1 MDEEAAEP
9 VGRITLIGTIHNPLG
24 HCTVEALHGLL
35 ERLAPDVIFEEWRPC
50 DVAAR
55 DADLRWQS
63 LDRHAITRYVEG
75 KTVQQV
81 PVEDYELPADFGADA
96 NRLLEYVNR
105 HSPEYR
111 ALQRVADEEAYQYGF
126 AYLNSPSRAALHRR
140 QQALMEHTIALS
152 GDAALQQILNTWT
165 ALMRQREMAMSTQFT
180 PLRGH
185 SPSSPVCSWWAP
197 PIPPRLA
204 NLSPP
209 ARRQIRLSLPGNSA
223 AGSKVGCVI
232 VVRYPKLSKL
242 EIRTKHT
249 LGIYVEAV
257 ECLLQPHGAVAIC
270 VVKRPPIAPSNRIK
284 RASPV
289 SAIGRELTYL
299 CS

>member
-1 MDEEAAEP
+1 MGVDEEAAEP

-35 ERLAPDVIFEEWRPC
+35 ERLAPEVIFEEWRPC

-63 LDRHAITRYVEG
+63 LDRRAITRYVEG

-111 ALQRVADEEAYQYGF
+111 ALQRVVDEEAYQYGF
-126 AYLNSPSRAALHRR
+126 AYLNSPSCAALHRR
-140 QQALMEHTIALS
+140 QQALMEHTVALS

-165 ALMRQREMAMSTQFT
+165 ALMRQREMAMVDTIYAF
-180 PLRGH
+180 
-185 SPSSPVCSWWAP
+185 
-197 PIPPRLA
+197 
-204 NLSPP
+204 
-209 ARRQIRLSLPGNSA
+209 ARAQSFIAGVFLVGA
-223 AGSKVGCVI
+223 A
-232 VVRYPKLSKL
+232 
-242 EIRTKHT
+242 HT
-249 LGIYVEAV
+249 
-257 ECLLQPHGAVAIC
+257 
-270 VVKRPPIAPSNRIK
+270 
-284 RASPV
+284 
-289 SAIGRELTYL
+289 SAIGELIAARPVADQAL
-299 CS
+299 IAWEFGSGQ